1 MYALEDIYLGSWSL
15 KLDTAPTDL
24 AVSLTEAKATAES
37 MLRARPDKS
46 LARRL
51 SETEKAAVLAE
62 IQSAFVDAVRRNDR
76 VAQLRAT
83 IAAAKLGKP
92 FTRKMRFDL
101 LRRTMRVPDDVPE
114 ED

>member
-1 MYALEDIYLGSWSL
+1 MRSNSWPCTDAGNAERIAAYYGDALRYDTTSGAWLIFDGRVWSA
-15 KLDTAPTDL
+15 DEPASMTV
-24 AVSLTEAKATAES
+24 AVKSA
-37 MLRARPDKS
+37 RAIWG
-46 LARRL
+46 
-51 SETEKAAVLAE
+51 E
-62 IQSAFVDAVRRNDR
+62 